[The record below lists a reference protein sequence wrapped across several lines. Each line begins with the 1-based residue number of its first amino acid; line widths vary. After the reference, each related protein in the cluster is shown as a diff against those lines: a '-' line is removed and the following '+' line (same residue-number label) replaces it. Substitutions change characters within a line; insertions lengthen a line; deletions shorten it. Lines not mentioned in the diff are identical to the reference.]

1 MTKILLT
8 GAAGFI
14 GSHFA
19 KKMLQEGFSVVGVDK
34 FSNYY
39 SSEYKEARL
48 KSLELINQ
56 FEIYNLDLNNF
67 ELFNNAVE
75 KFKPEYIVHF
85 AAQAGIRLPIERSD
99 IYVNDNILSFLN
111 IIKSAQKNNI
121 KGIMYASSSS
131 VYGDETP
138 TPFKEK
144 TFNLNPKSFYGLTKL
159 MNEKMAELF
168 AHSNSLK
175 MRGLRFFTVYGPW
188 GRPDMAYFRLA
199 ASAVGESNFELFGD
213 GSIQRDFTYID
224 DAVQNSFELLVNL
237 IDQKTAFNDVVNIG
251 GGKPYSMNELIEK
264 IMQYSGKKFEIS
276 SRKSNLFDVKI
287 TMASDQ
293 YLTTLI
299 GGRIFKNIDEG
310 IAELMDWVRIPEIK
324 SHLKEWIDSTY

>member
-1 MTKILLT
+1 MKKILLT

-19 KKMLQEGFSVVGVDK
+19 KKMLQAGFSLVGIDK

-121 KGIMYASSSS
+121 KGIKI
-131 VYGDETP
+131 GR
-138 TPFKEK
+138 
-144 TFNLNPKSFYGLTKL
+144 
-159 MNEKMAELF
+159 
-168 AHSNSLK
+168 AH
-175 MRGLRFFTVYGPW
+175 V
-188 GRPDMAYFRLA
+188 
-199 ASAVGESNFELFGD
+199 
-213 GSIQRDFTYID
+213 
-224 DAVQNSFELLVNL
+224 
-237 IDQKTAFNDVVNIG
+237 
-251 GGKPYSMNELIEK
+251 
-264 IMQYSGKKFEIS
+264 
-276 SRKSNLFDVKI
+276 
-287 TMASDQ
+287 
-293 YLTTLI
+293 
-299 GGRIFKNIDEG
+299 
-310 IAELMDWVRIPEIK
+310 
-324 SHLKEWIDSTY
+324 